1 MSKSIGPQF
10 AIWVYMTTC
19 RICIYPCGTNLETCT
34 IKILKGGIKKLNSTV
49 KYFFLIAK

>member
-10 AIWVYMTTC
+10 AIWVYM
-19 RICIYPCGTNLETCT
+19 YKPMWQSNLETCT

>member
-19 RICIYPCGTNLETCT
+19 RICIYPCGSQICT